1 MFTPSIV
8 TEVITPSPRPL
19 MVILSPALAV
29 AAETPVGTGPEY
41 GGGAGAG
48 EIVTCDEAAV
58 VDKPTTFIAETR
70 KV

>member
-1 MFTPSIV
+1 
-8 TEVITPSPRPL
+8 